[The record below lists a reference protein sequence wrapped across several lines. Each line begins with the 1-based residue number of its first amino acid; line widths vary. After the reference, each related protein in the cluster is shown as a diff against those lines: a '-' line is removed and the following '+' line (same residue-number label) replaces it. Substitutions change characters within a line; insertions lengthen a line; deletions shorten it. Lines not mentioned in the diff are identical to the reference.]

1 MSFKQVS
8 GRAPG
13 VRGVKHYFTVSLI
26 ALGVANAVGLAAAR
40 AADSTTAPASS
51 QAQQS
56 NDSNGDTVIVSAGGG
71 DNTDSVSQPEH
82 DYTVPATRAGTK
94 LNLTPRDIPQS
105 VSIVTKQ
112 RIKDQDLQNISDVL
126 HNAAGISAS
135 QNDTERF
142 DFYSRGF
149 YINNY
154 TYDDIPTTQNA
165 SWNFGDTD
173 DDAAIYDRIEIVR
186 GSTGL
191 MTGTGNPGASI
202 NMVRKK
208 ADSKTFSGNLSASY
222 GSWNDQRYVADVSG
236 PLNQSGT
243 VRGRIVAGY
252 QDKDSWLDRYHQ
264 SKKFLYGNIEADL
277 TDSTTVDVGYSYQ
290 ARDTGNPTWGGLPA
304 WYSNGEPT
312 RYDRS
317 SNPAADW
324 AHYNILSR
332 KVFANLTT
340 NFDNGWQVRLNSAH
354 SETDFDSK
362 LFYVSGFADKTTGLL
377 TNDTSAYG
385 GWYDGLRTQDAID
398 AYASGPFEL
407 LGRQHELV
415 VGLDYS
421 RQRNRYYGRFVTI
434 SANDVGSTNG
444 WNGNVTEPDW
454 GEWAL
459 NGDDTIRQKAG
470 YTAARFSLTDPLSLI
485 VGARYTQYSTNG
497 ITANMDKN
505 NLTPYGGL
513 VYDINDTYSAFV
525 SYTSIF
531 QPQTYRDRQGAY
543 LKPVIGKDYEAGVKS
558 DWFNGRL
565 TASLSVFRI
574 EQENLGQLD
583 GSRLVPGSS
592 EYAYYAS
599 KGVVSRGAE
608 FELNGAV
615 TDNLM
620 MTFSASRYVAKDIN
634 NDRVNANLPQ
644 TQLKLFT
651 SYNLPMLPQLT
662 IGGGVNWQNRTFKD
676 LTGPSGNTVRLYQG
690 SYPLADLFARYQVDK
705 NLSVQA
711 NVKNVFD
718 REYNTGLTGG
728 VIYGEPRNYS
738 VSVNYTF

>member
-1 MSFKQVS
+1 MLFRQAS
-8 GRAPG
+8 GGAPG
-13 VRGVKHYFTVSLI
+13 AIGIKSCFTVSLI
-26 ALGVANAVGLAAAR
+26 ALCVANALSPAAAQ
-40 AADSTTAPASS
+40 AAGNTFASASS
-51 QAQQS
+51 ATRQS
-56 NDSNGDTVIVSAGGG
+56 ANGDTLVVSADGGE
-71 DNTDSVSQPEH
+71 DNGGVSRQER
-82 DYTVPATRAGTK
+82 DYTVPTTRAGTK
-94 LNLTPRDIPQS
+94 LNLTTRDIPQS
-105 VSIVTKQ
+105 VSVVTQQ
-112 RIKDQDLQNISDVL
+112 RIKDQNLQNISDVL

-135 QNDTERF
+135 QNDSDRF

-173 DDAAIYDRIEIVR
+173 DDAAIYERIDIVR
-186 GSTGL
+186 GATGL
-191 MTGTGNPGASI
+191 MTGSGNPGASI

-208 ADSKTFSGNLSASY
+208 ADNKAFTGNLSASY
-222 GSWNDQRYVADVSG
+222 GSWNDQRYVADLSG
-236 PLNQSGT
+236 PLDQSGR
-243 VRGRIVAGY
+243 VRGRMVAGY
-252 QDKDSWLDRYHQ
+252 QDKDGWIDRYRQ
-264 SKKFLYGNIEADL
+264 DKKFFYGNIEADL
-277 TDSTTVDVGYSYQ
+277 TDHTTVDVGYSYQ
-290 ARDTGNPTWGGLPA
+290 ARDTDNPTWGGLPA
-304 WYSNGEPT
+304 WYANGEKT
-312 RYDRS
+312 HYDRRA
-317 SNPAADW
+317 NPAADW
-324 AHYNILSR
+324 AYYNVLSR

-340 NFDNGWQVRLNSAH
+340 DFDNGWQVRLNGAH
-354 SETDFDSK
+354 SETNFDSK
-362 LFYVSGFADKTTGLL
+362 LFYVSGFTDKTTGLL
-377 TNDTSAYG
+377 TNDYSAYG
-385 GWYDGLRTQDAID
+385 GWYDGRRTQEAID

-407 LGRQHELV
+407 MGRQHELV

-434 SANDVGSTNG
+434 SANDVGSTSG
-444 WNGNVTEPDW
+444 WNGDVTEPDW
-454 GEWAL
+454 GAWAL
-459 NGDDTIRQKAG
+459 NGDDTLRQKAG
-470 YTAARFSLTDPLSLI
+470 YAAARFSLTDPLSLI

-497 ITANMDKN
+497 TSADMNTD

-543 LKPVIGKDYEAGVKS
+543 LKPVVGKDYETGIKS

-565 TASLSVFRI
+565 TASVSVFRI
-574 EQENLGQLD
+574 EQENLGQQD
-583 GSRLVPGSS
+583 GTSLVSGSS

-615 TDNLM
+615 TDNLT

-634 NDRVNANLPQ
+634 NDRVNSNLPQ

-651 SYNLPMLPQLT
+651 RYNLPMLPQLT
-662 IGGGVNWQNRTFKD
+662 LGGGVNWQNRTYKD
-676 LTGPSGNTVRLYQG
+676 LTGPSGDTVRLYQG
-690 SYPLADLFARYQVDK
+690 SYPLANLFARYQVDK

-711 NVKNVFD
+711 NVNNVLD
-718 REYNTGLTGG
+718 REYNTGLVSG

-738 VSVNYTF
+738 VSVNYAF